1 MIEEFGRALRQAAT
15 RGIEGIA
22 NFLPGAIVFLVLL
35 LASFLIA
42 LAVRYALLRALRGL
56 DVERRAELLGFSV
69 ADWSPSRSAAQL
81 FASVGYWVVLAVGLL
96 LSLTALDAALP
107 SRFAMSVLQ
116 YIPDLAAAAL
126 IVFVGGV
133 LARFLARAVLIGAV
147 NMHLQFARFLSLTV
161 KWVVLIVAA
170 AMALDHVGIGRTAL
184 LLAFGIVFGG
194 VVLAASLAVGLGARD
209 VVGRALERRLREPAP
224 HDRLDHV

>member
-1 MIEEFGRALRQAAT
+1 MIEEFGRALRQAAA
-15 RGIEGIA
+15 RSVEGIA
-22 NFLPGAIVFLVLL
+22 NFLPGALVFLVLL
-35 LASFLIA
+35 LVSFVVA

-69 ADWSPSRSAAQL
+69 AEWTPSRSAAQL
-81 FASVGYWVVLAVGLL
+81 FAAAGYWTVLGVGLL

-107 SRFAMSVLQ
+107 SRFAMSVLE

-126 IVFVGGV
+126 ILFVGSV
-133 LARFLARAVLIGAV
+133 LSRFLARAVLIGAV

-161 KWVVLIVAA
+161 KWLVLIVAA

-184 LLAFGIVFGG
+184 LLAFGIIFGG
-194 VVLAASLAVGLGARD
+194 VVLAASLAVGLGAKD
-209 VVGRALERRLREPAP
+209 VVGRALEHRLREPP
-224 HDRLDHV
+224 PRDKLDHV